1 MFFVGEGMRICI
13 LLMRASFS
21 EEDSERLFGAFRH
34 IVGSDI
40 AVYLLGD
47 GVLLA
52 RKGQKG
58 YHADGINEALSKGA
72 KVFASSRDLRA
83 RGIPSGE
90 IEAGIEATD
99 DLEGIFI
106 EDAMEKAGRVFTW

>member
-1 MFFVGEGMRICI
+1 MRICV
-13 LLMRASFS
+13 LLMRTAFS
-21 EEDSERLFGAFRH
+21 EEDSGRLFGLIRH
-34 IVGSDI
+34 AVGSNI
-40 AVYLLGD
+40 AIYLLGD

-72 KVFASSRDLRA
+72 KVFACSRDLRA

-106 EDAMEKAGRVFTW
+106 EDAMENAGRVFSW